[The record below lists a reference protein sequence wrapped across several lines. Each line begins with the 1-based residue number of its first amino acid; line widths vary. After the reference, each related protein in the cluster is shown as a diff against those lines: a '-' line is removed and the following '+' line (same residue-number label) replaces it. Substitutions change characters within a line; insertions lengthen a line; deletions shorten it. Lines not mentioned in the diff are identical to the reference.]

1 MTITTNVIGPRQEW
15 QDLTGDWANA
25 REVRDS
31 GIVLTRPDQHHCRRS
46 HGRIAPGLQAIAEQ
60 VRIIPWTRTK
70 KGSLRKKI
78 PSRS

>member
-31 GIVLTRPDQHHCRRS
+31 GIVLTRPDQHVCWRRNT
-46 HGRIAPGLQAIAEQ
+46 IANDPTAGL
-60 VRIIPWTRTK
+60 
-70 KGSLRKKI
+70 LRVF
-78 PSRS
+78 RQLLNR